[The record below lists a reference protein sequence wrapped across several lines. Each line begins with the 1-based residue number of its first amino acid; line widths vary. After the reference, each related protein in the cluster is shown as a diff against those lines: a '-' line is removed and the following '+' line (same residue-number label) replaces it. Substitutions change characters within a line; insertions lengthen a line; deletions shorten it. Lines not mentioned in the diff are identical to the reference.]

1 MDCSKKTT
9 NYPSDCEI
17 LEGLRTRSCNK
28 EKIMNYDAPLLAKA
42 AAIQLVLLDVDGVL
56 TDGSL
61 IYDSNGQESKSF
73 NTQDGFGIRLLQEAG
88 VDVGVITARQSAAV
102 SNRCQNLNLR
112 YVYQGEC
119 DKRIAYEDILKK
131 SKCKPVEICYMGD
144 DWLDM
149 ILLKRAGLAAAPAN
163 AVAEVK
169 KLVHFVTPSMGGNGA
184 VRDLATLIL
193 TGKGLLKPMLQ
204 KYMNR

>member
-1 MDCSKKTT
+1 MTT
-9 NYPSDCEI
+9 YPSDCEI
-17 LEGLRTRSCNK
+17 LAGFRTRSFN
-28 EKIMNYDAPLLAKA
+28 EKKNMNYGAPLLEKA
-42 AAIQLVLLDVDGVL
+42 AAIRLVLLDVDGVL

-88 VDVGVITARQSAAV
+88 VEVGVITARTSAAV
-102 SNRCQNLNLR
+102 SSRCQNLKMR
-112 YVYQGEC
+112 YVYQGES

-169 KLVHFVTPSMGGNGA
+169 KMVHFVTPSMGGNGA
-184 VRDLATLIL
+184 VRDLVTLIL
-193 TGKGLLKPMLQ
+193 TGKKQLEPMFL